1 MGRGQL
7 KYRARG
13 GRGGHSLGGRGSGGR
28 GGTGGNDDN
37 GTTSSAGVPTRTKR
51 RGGGSHD
58 TSHLPS
64 NTELWGLSFAEDNQ
78 EEQGNQREPPLTSVL
93 GSRETERLL
102 NESEWAIGASSW
114 RVASAAPR
122 EDDLGEWGAT
132 PAAAAAAAASGEF
145 LSLNLDMLE
154 KCLLRIP
161 VHERLRLPLAYTA
174 QLEEV
179 ATQEDPALEP
189 AAVLPT
195 SKGGGG
201 GGGVE
206 HLRRVGGGGGGGIEV
221 AVGTGAPNSS
231 REGRDCEIHGG
242 RAVAAVEVAA
252 AATATTA
259 DLVEDGED
267 VVLDALLGLPAAPP
281 VAPVG
286 AANVASDGTGAREY
300 SCTAVVGRPDR
311 GGVRTS
317 SETGLMGCWCSHDD
331 TILRGMKF
339 FDGPSHSS
347 P

>member
-1 MGRGQL
+1 MW
-7 KYRARG
+7 
-13 GRGGHSLGGRGSGGR
+13 
-28 GGTGGNDDN
+28 TGVHNKWDDN
-37 GTTSSAGVPTRTKR
+37 T
-51 RGGGSHD
+51 H
-58 TSHLPS
+58 
-64 NTELWGLSFAEDNQ
+64 NTERTAVIDFRKGLHKQ
-78 EEQGNQREPPLTSVL
+78 ELLPCANNLTPHTHCMMSTTPPSKTH
-93 GSRETERLL
+93 TCRLL
-102 NESEWAIGASSW
+102 Q
-114 RVASAAPR
+114 
-122 EDDLGEWGAT
+122 
-132 PAAAAAAAASGEF
+132 
-145 LSLNLDMLE
+145 
-154 KCLLRIP
+154 
-161 VHERLRLPLAYTA
+161 A

-195 SKGGGG
+195 SKGGGGG

-311 GGVRTS
+311 GGGGGEGGGGEGRGGGRGGS
-317 SETGLMGCWCSHDD
+317 ADELEDWLDGL
-331 TILRGMKF
+331 LV
-339 FDGPSHSS
+339 
-347 P
+347 